1 MNCLK
6 ERLQTKTV
14 MTNNNSYM
22 KMTILRSCLI
32 IATLIFIQTKTTA
45 QGTIDCPFSGAS
57 ADGSD
62 CNNTIISAVPFLRI
76 VPDAR
81 FGGMGD
87 VGIAMPAD
95 ANSMHFNAS
104 GLTFAEKDFSISA
117 TFTPWLRALGL
128 NDVFLAYLSAYKQ
141 VDYFQTIGFSLRYFS
156 LGQIQYTDDQG
167 NPLQTVRPNE
177 FELAAAYSRKLGKEF
192 SVGFT
197 PKFIFSN
204 LGTGAVSGGQ
214 NMQPALGFATDL
226 SFTYRKKLQIG
237 TEREDLKGQKNAIFT
252 AGLAFS
258 NIGTKVSYTQS
269 ANRDYIPANLGLGF
283 SFEYQFDKH
292 NSITLGLDI
301 NKLLVPTPVRQL
313 QYDEDGEI
321 ETDANGNPIINPLY
335 DDDEDGVADYKQQS
349 VPGSIFSSFTD
360 APGGA
365 VEELSELM
373 WSVGIEY
380 WYNKQFAVR
389 FGHYNE
395 HKFKGNR
402 KFFTVGLGI
411 RYKIFNINFSYLIP
425 SQAGQRNPLD
435 NTLRFSIMFD
445 FGKAPEKKKGNG

>member
-1 MNCLK
+1 
-6 ERLQTKTV
+6 
-14 MTNNNSYM
+14 M
-22 KMTILRSCLI
+22 KMTILRSCLTI
-32 IATLIFIQTKTTA
+32 IATLILTQTKTTA
-45 QGTIDCPFSGAS
+45 QNTVDCPFNGAS

-62 CNNTIISAVPFLRI
+62 CNNTLISAVPFLRI

-87 VGIAMPAD
+87 VGIAMSAD

-104 GLTFAEKDFSISA
+104 GLTFAEKDFSVSA

-128 NDVFLAYLSAYKQ
+128 NDVFLAYLSGYKQ

-177 FELAAAYSRKLGKEF
+177 FELAAAYSRKLGKSF
-192 SVGFT
+192 SVGLA
-197 PKFIFSN
+197 PKFIYSN
-204 LGTGAVSGGQ
+204 LGSGPVSGGQ
-214 NMQPALGFATDL
+214 TMKPALGFAADL
-226 SFTYRKKLQIG
+226 SFTFRKELQVG
-237 TEREDLKGQKNAIFT
+237 PEREDLDGEKNAIFA

-283 SFEYQFDKH
+283 SFEYQIDKH

-301 NKLLVPTPVRQL
+301 NKLLIPTPIRQL
-313 QYDEDGEI
+313 QYDEDGEVV
-321 ETDANGNPIINPLY
+321 TDASGTPIANPDYDNSGGANGGA
-335 DDDEDGVADYKQQS
+335 DGIADYKQQS
-349 VPGSIFSSFTD
+349 PISAIFSSFTD

-365 VEELSELM
+365 GEEFSELM
-373 WSVGIEY
+373 WSVGLEY

-395 HKFKGNR
+395 HKYKGNR

-445 FGKAPEKKKGNG
+445 FGKAPVKKKGK

>member
-1 MNCLK
+1 
-6 ERLQTKTV
+6 
-14 MTNNNSYM
+14 M

-32 IATLIFIQTKTTA
+32 LIATLTLSQTKTIA
-45 QGTIDCPFSGAS
+45 QGSIDCPFNGAS

-62 CNNTIISAVPFLRI
+62 CNNTIITAVPFLRI

-87 VGIAMPAD
+87 VGIAMPSD
-95 ANSMHFNAS
+95 PNSMHFNAS
-104 GLTFAEKDFSISA
+104 NLTFAPKDFSISA

-128 NDVFLAYLSAYKQ
+128 NDVFLAYLSAYKH
-141 VDYFQTIGFSLRYFS
+141 VDYFQTIGVSLRFFS

-177 FELAAAYSRKLGKEF
+177 FELAFAYARKLGKDF

-197 PKFIFSN
+197 PKYIFSN

-214 NMQPALGFATDL
+214 TMTPAHGFATDL
-226 SFTYRKKLQIG
+226 SFTFRKELQIG
-237 TEREDLKGQKNAIFT
+237 KKREDLKDRKNAIFS
-252 AGLAFS
+252 AGLVFS
-258 NIGTKVSYTQS
+258 NIGTKISYTQS

-292 NSITLGLDI
+292 NSIVVGLDI
-301 NKLLVPTPVRQL
+301 NKLLVPTPVRKL

-321 ETDANGNPIINPLY
+321 IKDSNGDPVINPDYDANN
-335 DDDEDGVADYKQQS
+335 DDVADYKQQS
-349 VPGSIFSSFTD
+349 VPASIFSSFGD

-365 VEELSELM
+365 GEEFSELM
-373 WSVGIEY
+373 WSVGLEY

-445 FGKAPEKKKGNG
+445 FGKAPDKKKGKKR

>member
-1 MNCLK
+1 
-6 ERLQTKTV
+6 
-14 MTNNNSYM
+14 M
-22 KMTILRSCLI
+22 KMTVLKSCLI
-32 IATLIFIQTKTTA
+32 FFAISILFQSNTCA
-45 QGTIDCPFSGAS
+45 QNSGTIDCPFNGAS

-62 CNNTIISAVPFLRI
+62 CNNTIITAVPFLRI

-81 FGGMGD
+81 FGAMGD

-95 ANSMHFNAS
+95 PNSMHFNAS
-104 GLTFAEKDFSISA
+104 NLSFAPKDFSVSA

-128 NDVFLAYLSAYKQ
+128 NDVFLAYLSGYKH
-141 VDYFQTIGFSLRYFS
+141 VDHVQTIGIALRFFS

-177 FELAAAYSRKLGKEF
+177 FELAFSFSRKLGKTF
-192 SVGFT
+192 SAGLT
-197 PKFIFSN
+197 AKYIFSN
-204 LGTGAVSGGQ
+204 LGTGAVAGGQ
-214 NMQPALGFATDL
+214 TMMPAHGFAADL
-226 SFTYRKKLQIG
+226 SFTYRQP
-237 TEREDLKGQKNAIFT
+237 LKIVDKDAIFGM
-252 AGLAFS
+252 GLVFS
-258 NIGTKVSYTQS
+258 NLGTKISYTQS

-283 SFEYQFDKH
+283 SFEYAFDKH
-292 NSITLGLDI
+292 NSIVLGLDI
-301 NKLLVPTPVRQL
+301 NKLLVPTPIRRFQ
-313 QYDEDGEI
+313 
-321 ETDANGNPIINPLY
+321 Y
-335 DDDEDGVADYKQQS
+335 DDDGDLIVDSNGDPIPNPNYDANQDGTADYKQQS
-349 VPGSIFSSFTD
+349 VPASIFTSFGD

-365 VEELSELM
+365 GEEFSELM

-435 NTLRFSIMFD
+435 NTLRFSLIFD
-445 FGKAPEKKKGNG
+445 FGNAPTKKKKK

>member
-1 MNCLK
+1 M
-6 ERLQTKTV
+6 
-14 MTNNNSYM
+14 YM
-22 KMTILRSCLI
+22 KILRSCLI
-32 IATLIFIQTKTTA
+32 FITTLTFIQTQA
-45 QGTIDCPFSGAS
+45 QNTIDCPFSGAS

-62 CNNTIISAVPFLRI
+62 CNNTIITAVPFLRI

-81 FGGMGD
+81 FGAMGD

-95 ANSMHFNAS
+95 PNTMHFNAS
-104 GLTFAEKDFSISA
+104 NLSFAPKDFSISA

-128 NDVFLAYLSAYKQ
+128 NDVFLAYVSGYKHI
-141 VDYFQTIGFSLRYFS
+141 DHAQTIGVGLRFFS

-177 FELAAAYSRKLGKEF
+177 FELAFAYTRKLGKHF
-192 SVGFT
+192 SAGLSA
-197 PKFIFSN
+197 KYIFSN

-214 NMQPALGFATDL
+214 SMMPAHGFAADL
-226 SFTYRKKLQIG
+226 SFSFRKPFKLAKK
-237 TEREDLKGQKNAIFT
+237 DAIIS
-252 AGLAFS
+252 AGLVFS
-258 NIGTKVSYTQS
+258 NLGTKISYTQS
-269 ANRDYIPANLGLGF
+269 ANRDYIPANMGIGMA
-283 SFEYQFDKH
+283 FEYNFDSH
-292 NSITLGLDI
+292 NSIVLGLDC
-301 NKLLVPTPVRQL
+301 NKLLVPTPVRRL
-313 QYDEDGEI
+313 QYDENGDLI
-321 ETDANGNPIINPLY
+321 KDANGDPILNPKY
-335 DDDEDGVADYKQQS
+335 DENGNGVADYKEQS
-349 VPGSIFSSFTD
+349 VPASIFTSFGD
-360 APGGA
+360 APGGSF
-365 VEELSELM
+365 EEFSEVM

-435 NTLRFSIMFD
+435 NTLRFSLIFD
-445 FGKAPEKKKGNG
+445 FGKAPDKKKKKK

>member
-1 MNCLK
+1 
-6 ERLQTKTV
+6 

-32 IATLIFIQTKTTA
+32 IIATLTLIQTKTTA
-45 QGTIDCPFSGAS
+45 QNTIDCPFSGAS

-62 CNNTIISAVPFLRI
+62 CNNTIITAVPFLRI

-104 GLTFAEKDFSISA
+104 ALTFAPKDFSISA

-141 VDYFQTIGFSLRYFS
+141 VDYFQTIGASLRFFS

-177 FELAAAYSRKLGKEF
+177 FELAIAYSRKLGKEF

-197 PKFIFSN
+197 PKYIFSN

-214 NMQPALGFATDL
+214 NMRPAHGFAADL
-226 SFTYRKKLQIG
+226 SFTFRKQMQIG
-237 TEREDLKGQKNAIFT
+237 KQREDLKDQKNAIFT

-292 NSITLGLDI
+292 NSIVVGLDI
-301 NKLLVPTPVRQL
+301 NKLLVPTPVRRL
-313 QYDEDGEI
+313 QYDEDGNVITDSNDKPI
-321 ETDANGNPIINPLY
+321 ENPNYDADG
-335 DDDEDGVADYKQQS
+335 DGVADYKQQS
-349 VPGSIFSSFTD
+349 VPASIFSSFGD

-365 VEELSELM
+365 GEEFSELM
-373 WSVGIEY
+373 WSVGLEY

-435 NTLRFSIMFD
+435 NTLRFSVMFD
-445 FGKAPEKKKGNG
+445 FGKAPDKKKRK

>member
-1 MNCLK
+1 MN
-6 ERLQTKTV
+6 
-14 MTNNNSYM
+14 MS
-22 KMTILRSCLI
+22 ILRSSLVF
-32 IATLIFIQTKTTA
+32 IATLTLIQTQTVA
-45 QGTIDCPFSGAS
+45 QNSIDCPFGGAS

-62 CNNTIISAVPFLRI
+62 CNNTIITAVPFLRI

-81 FGGMGD
+81 FGAMGD
-87 VGIAMPAD
+87 VGIAMPSD
-95 ANSMHFNAS
+95 PNSMHFNAS
-104 GLTFAEKDFSISA
+104 NLSFAPKDFSVSA

-128 NDVFLAYLSAYKQ
+128 NDVFLAYLSGYKHI
-141 VDYFQTIGFSLRYFS
+141 DFSQTIGVSLRFFS
-156 LGQIQYTDDQG
+156 LGQIQYTDEQG

-177 FELAAAYSRKLGKEF
+177 FELAFAYSRKLGKFF
-192 SVGFT
+192 SAGLSA
-197 PKFIFSN
+197 KYIFSN

-214 NMQPALGFATDL
+214 NMMPAHGFAADL
-226 SFTYRKKLQIG
+226 SFMYRQP
-237 TEREDLKGQKNAIFT
+237 LKIAKQEAIFGM
-252 AGLAFS
+252 GLVFS
-258 NIGTKVSYTQS
+258 NLGTKISYTQS

-283 SFEYQFDKH
+283 SFEYNFDKH
-292 NSITLGLDI
+292 NSIVIGLDI
-301 NKLLVPTPVRQL
+301 NKLLVPTPVRRL
-313 QYDEDGEI
+313 QYDEDGAI
-321 ETDANGNPIINPLY
+321 ITDANGDPIINPNY
-335 DDDEDGVADYKQQS
+335 DADANGIADYKEQS
-349 VPGSIFSSFTD
+349 VPAAIFTSFGD

-365 VEELSELM
+365 GEEFSELM

-435 NTLRFSIMFD
+435 NTLRFSLIFD
-445 FGKAPEKKKGNG
+445 FGKAPEAKKKKGK

>member
-1 MNCLK
+1 
-6 ERLQTKTV
+6 

-32 IATLIFIQTKTTA
+32 LIATLILTQTKTRA
-45 QGTIDCPFSGAS
+45 QGTIDCPFNGAS

-104 GLTFAEKDFSISA
+104 GLTFAPKDFSISA

-141 VDYFQTIGFSLRYFS
+141 IDYFQTVGFSLRYFS

-177 FELAAAYSRKLGKEF
+177 FELAVAYSRKLSKDF
-192 SVGFT
+192 SLGFA

-204 LGTGAVSGGQ
+204 LGSGAVSGGQ
-214 NMQPALGFATDL
+214 TMKPALGFAADL
-226 SFTYRKKLQIG
+226 SFTYRKPLQIG
-237 TEREDLKGQKNAIFT
+237 KEREDLKGKKNAVFG

-258 NIGTKVSYTQS
+258 NIGTKVSYTENTNNS
-269 ANRDYIPANLGLGF
+269 DYIPANLGLGF

-292 NSITLGLDI
+292 NSIVLGLDI
-301 NKLLVPTPVRQL
+301 NKLLIPTPVRQL
-313 QYDEDGEI
+313 QYDDDGELI
-321 ETDANGNPIINPLY
+321 VDASGTPVPNPNYDNENG
-335 DDDEDGVADYKQQS
+335 DGTGDGIADYKQQS
-349 VPGSIFSSFTD
+349 PIGAIFTSFGD

-365 VEELSELM
+365 GEELSELM

-445 FGKAPEKKKGNG
+445 FGKAPDKKKGK

>member
-1 MNCLK
+1 MKISFSRIFSILSFILFATFNTSFA
-6 ERLQTKTV
+6 QSAGTV
-14 MTNNNSYM
+14 
-22 KMTILRSCLI
+22 
-32 IATLIFIQTKTTA
+32 
-45 QGTIDCPFSGAS
+45 DCPFSGAS

-62 CNNTIISAVPFLRI
+62 CNNTIITAVPFLRI

-81 FGGMGD
+81 FGAMGD
-87 VGIAMPAD
+87 VGIAMPSD

-104 GLTFAEKDFSISA
+104 NLSFAPKDFSASA

-128 NDVFLAYLSAYKQ
+128 NDVFLAYLSGYKHI
-141 VDYFQTIGFSLRYFS
+141 DYTQTIGVGLRFFS

-177 FELAAAYSRKLGKEF
+177 FELAFAYSRKLGKFF
-192 SVGFT
+192 SAGLT
-197 PKFIFSN
+197 AKYIFSN

-214 NMQPALGFATDL
+214 TMMPAHGFAADL
-226 SFTYRKKLQIG
+226 SFSLRKP
-237 TEREDLKGQKNAIFT
+237 LKIAEKDAIIS
-252 AGLAFS
+252 AGLVFS
-258 NIGTKVSYTQS
+258 NLGTKISYTQS
-269 ANRDYIPANLGLGF
+269 ANRDYIPANLGIGL
-283 SFEYQFDKH
+283 SFEYNFDKH
-292 NSITLGLDI
+292 NSIVVGLDI
-301 NKLLVPTPVRQL
+301 NKLLVPTPIRR
-313 QYDEDGEI
+313 
-321 ETDANGNPIINPLY
+321 NLY
-335 DDDEDGVADYKQQS
+335 DDNGDLVIDPITGLPQENPDYDADANGVADYKEQS
-349 VPGSIFSSFTD
+349 VPASIFTSFGD

-365 VEELSELM
+365 GEEFSELM
-373 WSVGIEY
+373 WSVGLEY

-435 NTLRFSIMFD
+435 NTLRFSLIFD
-445 FGKAPEKKKGNG
+445 FGKAPDKKKKK

>member
-1 MNCLK
+1 
-6 ERLQTKTV
+6 
-14 MTNNNSYM
+14 
-22 KMTILRSCLI
+22 MTILRSCLI
-32 IATLIFIQTKTTA
+32 MIATLILTQTKATA
-45 QGTIDCPFSGAS
+45 QGTTIDCPFNGAS

-104 GLTFAEKDFSISA
+104 ALTFAPKDFSISA

-128 NDVFLAYLSAYKQ
+128 NDVFLAYLSAYKHI
-141 VDYFQTIGFSLRYFS
+141 DYFQTIGVSLRYFS
-156 LGQIQYTDDQG
+156 LGQIQYTNNQG
-167 NPLQTVRPNE
+167 QALQTVRPNE
-177 FELAAAYSRKLGKEF
+177 LELAFAYSRKLGKEF

-197 PKFIFSN
+197 PKYIFSN
-204 LGTGAVSGGQ
+204 LGTGVVSGGQ
-214 NMQPALGFATDL
+214 MSPAHGFAADL
-226 SFTYRKKLQIG
+226 SFSFRKQLQVG
-237 TEREDLKGQKNAIFT
+237 KKREDLEGKKNAVFA

-301 NKLLVPTPVRQL
+301 NKLLVPTPVRQFV
-313 QYDEDGEI
+313 YDD
-321 ETDANGNPIINPLY
+321 NGNKVKDPNNPTKDLINPDY
-335 DDDEDGVADYKQQS
+335 DNDSDGVADYKQQS
-349 VPGSIFSSFTD
+349 VPSSIFSSFGD

-365 VEELSELM
+365 GEEFSELM

-380 WYNKQFAVR
+380 WYNKQFAIR

-445 FGKAPEKKKGNG
+445 FGKAPDKKKGK